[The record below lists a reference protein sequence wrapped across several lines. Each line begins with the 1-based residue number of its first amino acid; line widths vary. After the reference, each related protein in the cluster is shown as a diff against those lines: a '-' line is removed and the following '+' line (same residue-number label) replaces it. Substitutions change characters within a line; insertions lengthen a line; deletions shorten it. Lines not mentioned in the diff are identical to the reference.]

1 MRNGYVYRLSPWT
14 TSSLSALSGANDER
28 RLPCDMTTE
37 SLACPILLISDTRQ
51 KRYKQADIGI
61 YPDASNAAQCR

>member
-37 SLACPILLISDTRQ
+37 SLACPYSVDLG
-51 KRYKQADIGI
+51 YKTKEVQT
-61 YPDASNAAQCR
+61 S